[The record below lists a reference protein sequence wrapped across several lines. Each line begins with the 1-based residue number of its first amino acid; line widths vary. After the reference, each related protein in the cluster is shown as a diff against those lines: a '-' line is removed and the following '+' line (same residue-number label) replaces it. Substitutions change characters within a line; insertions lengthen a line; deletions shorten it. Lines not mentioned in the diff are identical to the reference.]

1 MTKDELRA
9 RVQKWEDVCRF
20 IPAPQE
26 EAYRY
31 YKALEC
37 AVSTMKAVLANGVD
51 TPIPI
56 NLSTERLHNVRQ
68 TLDNLENA
76 ELIRDLLDERGA
88 IIKAANGGRVY
99 NWLALAERFFAAIRK
114 AGGPNKSNED
124 LTVIFKP
131 HCEVAVELGT
141 YSIGHWPRLTYLT
154 AGSDWRLGGVL
165 AQAEAKAFSQA
176 ERKIFEAEQV
186 VAEDHK
192 DG

>member
-9 RVQKWEDVCRF
+9 RVQQWEDVCRF
-20 IPAPQE
+20 IPAAHE
-26 EAYRY
+26 DAYRY
-31 YKALEC
+31 YKALEG
-37 AVSTMKAVLANGVD
+37 AVNTMKYVLGNGLDV
-51 TPIPI
+51 PIPVR
-56 NLSTERLHNVRQ
+56 LSEERLQTTRQ

-76 ELIRDLLDERGA
+76 ELIRELLDERDA
-88 IIKAANGGRVY
+88 IIKAVRGTRVC

-114 AGGPNKSNED
+114 AGGPWKSNED

-131 HCEVAVELGT
+131 HSEVAVELGT
-141 YSIGHWPRLTYLT
+141 YSIGHWPRLTYMT
-154 AGSDWRLGGVL
+154 AGSDRRLGGSL
-165 AQAEAKAFSQA
+165 GQAEAKAFSQA